1 MICARH
7 VRVTA
12 GFSFRATPTLCKG
25 IAGRSRTIRIVG
37 HRVYSLH
44 PSTFQPNEELVDAN
58 QGILSECIEF

>member
-1 MICARH
+1 MICPRH

-12 GFSFRATPTLCKG
+12 GCSFRATPTLCKG

-44 PSTFQPNEELVDAN
+44 PTTFLLNEELVDVN
-58 QGILSECIEF
+58 QDITVHV